1 MESTAENPT
10 TTSLLANDEF
20 LIDDPSRRN
29 DGGGNNIHTTASP
42 TAQKIY
48 PVVQVVAPENLNGGF
63 TFDVEVNHEILTVTV
78 PMGGVFKGQTFKSQT
93 QARIVES
100 NRELRVPMGG
110 WKDGLFDFLKYG
122 PFHSSFCLAI
132 CCPLVALGQVYTRLG
147 LSWNGAPSDKPNS
160 TSAFKIM
167 VAISFLC
174 TSVFRLIDDRA
185 TLHLISILFMI
196 FTAAL
201 AGRTRAYMRNRYDIP
216 ADSVNNTHMSSAEER
231 IGCHDCHDNS
241 PQCYAVEDY
250 VTACICQPCVIS
262 QMSRHTALYDTY
274 EGTCFSSNGLPKHA
288 PQMVV

>member
-1 MESTAENPT
+1 MESMAETPT

-29 DGGGNNIHTTASP
+29 NGGGNDTHTTPSP
-42 TAQKIY
+42 TAQNMH
-48 PVVQVVAPENLNGGF
+48 PVVQVVAPENLTGGF

-100 NRELRVPMGG
+100 NQQLRVPMGG

-147 LSWNGAPSDKPNS
+147 LSWNGAPSDAPNS
-160 TSAFKIM
+160 TRAFKIM
-167 VAISFLC
+167 VAISLLC
-174 TSVFRLIDDRA
+174 TLVFRLTDGA
-185 TLHLISILFMI
+185 GVHLISILFLI

-201 AGRTRAYMRNRYDIP
+201 AGRTRAYMRSRYDIP
-216 ADSVNNTHMSSAEER
+216 ADSVNNTLMSSAEER
-231 IGCHDCHDNS
+231 MGCHDCHDNS

-274 EGTCFSSNGLPKHA
+274 EGTCFSSNGLPNHA